1 MDSKEFG
8 LVAAQQLFRVEDLHY
23 GFWEDG
29 ENATLENWK
38 KAQETHTDFLFK
50 HIFKYIEDKEKS
62 HMLDIGCGVGVTTKK
77 LLELG
82 YNVDGLVPYQ
92 WMAKYASNLVSNL
105 RKDNTGR
112 IYECTFED
120 FKFNDKAKKY
130 ELAFFSESF
139 QYVQLDK
146 SFQILD
152 KILIENGRVI
162 IFDFF
167 KKDNVEGTSP
177 LGGGHQLTNF
187 YNIVKKYDYNI
198 LSDIDITQNLS
209 PNLKLINEMITD
221 RLNPFSDTL
230 DKFLSTR
237 YPKIYKLLKWML
249 RKNLSKLA
257 FKYSKDRNE
266 ENFIKFKSYRLI
278 VLSKKN

>member
-50 HIFKYIEDKEKS
+50 HIFKHIEDKEKS

-92 WMAKYASNLVSNL
+92 WMAKYASDLVSNL

-167 KKDNVEGTSP
+167 KKDNVEGISP

-198 LSDIDITQNLS
+198 T
-209 PNLKLINEMITD
+209 
-221 RLNPFSDTL
+221 
-230 DKFLSTR
+230 
-237 YPKIYKLLKWML
+237 
-249 RKNLSKLA
+249 
-257 FKYSKDRNE
+257 
-266 ENFIKFKSYRLI
+266 
-278 VLSKKN
+278 

>member
-29 ENATLENWK
+29 ENATLKNWK

-50 HIFKYIEDKEKS
+50 HIFKHIEDKEKS

-120 FKFNDKAKKY
+120 FQCNDKEKKY

>member
-50 HIFKYIEDKEKS
+50 HIFKHIEDKEKS

-92 WMAKYASNLVSNL
+92 WMAKYASDLVSNL

-167 KKDNVEGTSP
+167 KKDNVEGISP
-177 LGGGHQLTNF
+177 LRGGHQLTNF

-221 RLNPFSDTL
+221 RLSPFSDTL